1 MKKNMMNVLV
11 DRARSDSSH
20 RCKKGFMRLLQRPD
34 DLPSREPMSP
44 GRHGWDDNSRL
55 FRAPLERFLRKQVGR
70 LWDDVYSEICADAP
84 ANSALG
90 RRLREEVS
98 WLVET
103 NVTVKGGE
111 LICQPYGYKVGGLYV
126 HPETGLLCLPAP
138 SPRRRYKFRKDY
150 EIVDVEGTDKH
161 KYLRLGG
168 LWYKVELAPLP
179 EDQAA
184 VQAMPEHKRLDVV
197 SKLPFFGH
205 ERAEK
210 YGNRFR
216 QLWGAD
222 VYACA
227 KQQVGKKEIA
237 IIERKLA
244 GENVNVTVVS
254 RRVEQFHRPCGGRS

>member
-1 MKKNMMNVLV
+1 MKKNMKNVLV
-11 DRARSDSSH
+11 DRPRSDSSH
-20 RCKKGFMRLLQRPD
+20 RCKKGFMRLLQRRSE
-34 DLPSREPMSP
+34 LPLREPMSP

-84 ANSALG
+84 ANCALG

-103 NVTVKGGE
+103 NVTVEGGE

-150 EIVDVEGTDKH
+150 EIVDVEGADNR
-161 KYLRLGG
+161 KYVRLDG
-168 LWYKVELAPLP
+168 LWFKVELAPLP
-179 EDQAA
+179 VSPA
-184 VQAMPEHKRLDVV
+184 VVQTMPEHKRFDVV
-197 SKLPFFGH
+197 SKLPFSGH

-210 YGNRFR
+210 HGNRFR
-216 QLWGAD
+216 NLWGAD

-237 IIERKLA
+237 SLERKLK
-244 GENVNVTVVS
+244 GEDENVAVES
-254 RRVEQFHRPCGGRS
+254 RRVKHFHRPCGGRR